1 MKKYILN
8 FALFCFIVISTS
20 DCDPENVLSDN
31 SSTDSGITIEGKEES
46 TDYTWSSTD
55 EIDITLNGTSAS
67 CSSSNV
73 SISSGLITI
82 LKGGNYV
89 INGTLSNG
97 QLLVNAD
104 TATVKIKLNGVSMTN
119 TSSAPFYGKKAGKII
134 VFLNDGTANT
144 LTDASSYSNSDE
156 PNACMFSNCYMA
168 VTGSGNL
175 TISANYNDGIS
186 GDDGITINSGNI
198 KVTSKDDGIRGKDF
212 LKINNGTLQV
222 TASAGHAL
230 KSDNDTDKGYG
241 YVRVL
246 NGTLT
251 LVSSQKDG
259 IHAAKRVIIDGG
271 VSTITASSSQA
282 LNSDSLVIINGGT
295 NTLTA
300 KEGIEGFYITITGGV
315 TTINATNDGINAT
328 AGTVSGGAEYDDN
341 SLFSV
346 KGGLLIA
353 NCSAGDAIDSN
364 GGFNMSGG
372 TVIANGPQSGIEE
385 STDINGS
392 FNMTGGFFMGAGAK
406 SNMQK
411 SMSSTSTQAN
421 MFIKASSA
429 VSSSSLLHIEDASGN
444 DIATLKPKYGGY
456 YFLFSSPDLAKG
468 GTYNIYTGGSYNNGT
483 LTNGGTY
490 GIYSGGSYSKTGAT
504 LKKTITLSTSTT
516 VNTFSF

>member
-1 MKKYILN
+1 M
-8 FALFCFIVISTS
+8 LFRS
-20 DCDPENVLSDN
+20 
-31 SSTDSGITIEGKEES
+31 
-46 TDYTWSSTD
+46 
-55 EIDITLNGTSAS
+55 
-67 CSSSNV
+67 
-73 SISSGLITI
+73 
-82 LKGGNYV
+82 
-89 INGTLSNG
+89 
-97 QLLVNAD
+97 
-104 TATVKIKLNGVSMTN
+104 
-119 TSSAPFYGKKAGKII
+119 
-134 VFLNDGTANT
+134 
-144 LTDASSYSNSDE
+144 
-156 PNACMFSNCYMA
+156 
-168 VTGSGNL
+168 
-175 TISANYNDGIS
+175 
-186 GDDGITINSGNI
+186 
-198 KVTSKDDGIRGKDF
+198 
-212 LKINNGTLQV
+212 
-222 TASAGHAL
+222 
-230 KSDNDTDKGYG
+230 

-271 VSTITASSSQA
+271 VSTITASASQA
-282 LNSDSLVIINGGT
+282 MTSDSLVIINGGT

-300 KEGIEGFYITITGGV
+300 KEGIEGFYITMTGGV

-328 AGTVSGGAEYDDN
+328 AGTVSGGAEYNDN
-341 SLFSV
+341 SAFSV

-364 GGFNMSGG
+364 GNFNMSGG

-392 FNMTGGFFMGAGAK
+392 FYVTGGFFMGAGAK
-406 SNMQK
+406 SSMQK
-411 SMSSTSTQAN
+411 SMSSTSTQVN

-456 YFLFSSPDLAKG
+456 YFLFSSPELAKG
-468 GTYNIYTGGSYNNGT
+468 ATYHIYTGGSYSNGT

-504 LKKTITLSTSTT
+504 LKKSITLSTSTT